1 MISIIFLWGVI
12 LFCSIPLGLFILN
25 NLKVSFLS
33 RSFDKFII
41 SFWIGISIIALIQLF
56 LSGWFVLTFWFPL
69 AFSLISLYLIQNKQI
84 KSELKIW
91 WKNCFLQKSIFGGG
105 VILLFSSVF
114 YMVNSPIVWDDTGGY
129 HIGNIEWLSQYG
141 ITYGI
146 GLIHNRLAILSSWNT
161 VIATLNH
168 GLFEHRVFSITN
180 GLVLFLL
187 LLQIAVLLKRL
198 SSNHMKTSDSY
209 LLIFLGSVLMISL
222 YKKMFHSATSDIA
235 IYFVTIFVSWIIVLL
250 LEARKENKRAVMG
263 IELPFLL
270 ATFAVG
276 FKFFIVPVVVVS
288 FVLYF
293 FLSKSKIKPL
303 LFSFL
308 LGLIVLGMI
317 ASSGYKA
324 SGCFWYP
331 VPICIEAPWS
341 LGEQGAYLFSK
352 ETHDATINVLE
363 RVPEDKINSIS
374 WIWYWAK
381 ATKSNFV
388 GFILVLLSALLVLK
402 GIMIKSE
409 ERHPAMY
416 WLFGIGVFGISFYL
430 LIAPEPRYI
439 WSYLLIIPATSP
451 MIFSVNILRKSGF
464 GLSYLSAFLLT
475 SIFIVSISF
484 KEDPLYYEKKL
495 SNLIESGVIK
505 KDPDPNIILPPKV
518 IPYSINRSSH
528 TEFELVPFQIINK
541 KAGNL
546 EYYIP
551 KMGNSCWI
559 APLPC
564 ANLIIKTKLKL
575 KNPKV
580 GLLEGIVKK

>member
-25 NLKVSFLS
+25 NLKVNFLS

-69 AFSLISLYLIQNKQI
+69 AFSLISLSLIQNKQI

-161 VIATLNH
+161 VIASLNH

-187 LLQIAVLLKRL
+187 LLQIVVLLKRL

-235 IYFVTIFVSWIIVLL
+235 IYFVTIFVSWLIVLL
-250 LEARKENKRAVMG
+250 LEARKKNKRAVMG

-276 FKFFIVPVVVVS
+276 FKFTIVPVVVVS

-308 LGLIVLGMI
+308 LGFVVLGMI

-324 SGCFWYP
+324 SGCFWFP

-352 ETHDATINVLE
+352 ETYDATINVLE

-484 KEDPLYYEKKL
+484 KEDPLFYEKEL
-495 SNLIESGVIK
+495 LHLIETRQIKTELSSGFFI
-505 KDPDPNIILPPKV
+505 PPKV
-518 IPYSINRSSH
+518 IPFSQNRSSH
-528 TEFELVPFQIINK
+528 TEFELVPFKLIKK
-541 KAGNL
+541 KAGDLN
-546 EYYIP
+546 YYLP
-551 KMGNSCWI
+551 KTGNSCWI

>member
-1 MISIIFLWGVI
+1 
-12 LFCSIPLGLFILN
+12 
-25 NLKVSFLS
+25 
-33 RSFDKFII
+33 
-41 SFWIGISIIALIQLF
+41 
-56 LSGWFVLTFWFPL
+56 
-69 AFSLISLYLIQNKQI
+69 
-84 KSELKIW
+84 
-91 WKNCFLQKSIFGGG
+91 
-105 VILLFSSVF
+105 
-114 YMVNSPIVWDDTGGY
+114 MVNSPIVWDDTGGY

-187 LLQIAVLLKRL
+187 LLQIVVLLKRL

-276 FKFFIVPVVVVS
+276 FKIFIVPVVVGS
-288 FVLYF
+288 FILYF

-308 LGLIVLGMI
+308 LGFVVLGMI

-324 SGCFWYP
+324 SGCFWFP
-331 VPICIEAPWS
+331 VPICVDTPWG
-341 LGEQGAYLFSK
+341 LGEQEASRFSK
-352 ETHDATINVLE
+352 ESIDAAVNALE

-381 ATKSNFV
+381 ATKSNFIA
-388 GFILVLLSALLVLK
+388 FILVLLSALLLLK

-416 WLFGIGVFGISFYL
+416 WLFCIGVSGVSFL
-430 LIAPEPRYI
+430 LLKAPDPRYN
-439 WSYLLIIPATSP
+439 WSYFLIIPAISP
-451 MIFSVNILRKSGF
+451 MIFSVNILKKSWF
-464 GLSYLSAFLLT
+464 SLSYLSAFLLT
-475 SIFIVSISF
+475 SIFIVSVSF
-484 KEDPLYYEKKL
+484 KNDPLFYEKEL
-495 SNLIESGVIK
+495 SYLIETRQIRTELSSGFFI
-505 KDPDPNIILPPKV
+505 PPKV
-518 IPYSINRSSH
+518 IPFSQNRSSH
-528 TEFELVPFQIINK
+528 TEFELVPFKLIKK
-541 KAGNL
+541 KAGDLN
-546 EYYIP
+546 YYLP
-551 KMGNSCWI
+551 KTGNSCWI

-580 GLLEGIVKK
+580 GLLEGIVKQ

>member
-1 MISIIFLWGVI
+1 MLSIIFLWGLI
-12 LFCSIPLGLFILN
+12 IFCAIPLGLFILN

-33 RSFDKFII
+33 RSFDRFII
-41 SFWIGISIIALIQLF
+41 SFWIGISIISLIQLF
-56 LSGWFVLTFWFPL
+56 LSGWFVLNFWFPL
-69 AFSLISLYLIQNKQI
+69 AFSLFSLTLLQNAHVKSEVTQWCKILYLKR
-84 KSELKIW
+84 
-91 WKNCFLQKSIFGGG
+91 SIIVGV

-114 YMVNSPIVWDDTGGY
+114 YMVNSPIVWDDSGGY
-129 HIGNIEWLSQYG
+129 HIGNIEWLSKYG
-141 ITYGI
+141 MTYGI

-168 GLFEHRVFSITN
+168 GFFEHRVFSITN

-187 LLQIAVLLKRL
+187 LLQVAVLLKRL
-198 SSNHMKTSDSY
+198 SSNPMKTSDSY

-250 LEARKENKRAVMG
+250 LEARRENNRTVMG

-308 LGLIVLGMI
+308 LGFVVLGTI

-324 SGCFWYP
+324 SGCFWFP
-331 VPICIEAPWS
+331 VPICVDTPWG
-341 LGEQGAYLFSK
+341 LGEQEASRLSK
-352 ETHDATINVLE
+352 IGTDAAVNALG

-381 ATKSNFV
+381 ATKSNFIA
-388 GFILVLLSALLVLK
+388 FILLFLSALLLLR

-416 WLFGIGVFGISFYL
+416 WLFCIGVSGLSFL
-430 LIAPEPRYI
+430 FLKAPDPRYN
-439 WSYLLIIPATSP
+439 WSYFLIIPATIP
-451 MIFSVNILRKSGF
+451 MIFSVKILKKSWF
-464 GLSYLSAFLLT
+464 SLSYLSAFLLT
-475 SIFIVSISF
+475 SIFILSVSF
-484 KEDPLYYEKKL
+484 KKDPLFYEKKL
-495 SNLIESGVIK
+495 LNLIEKGEIK
-505 KDPDPNIILPPKV
+505 IDPDSSFFIPPKV
-518 IPYSINRSSH
+518 IPFSQNRASH
-528 TEFELVPFQIINK
+528 TEFELEPFKIIKK
-541 KAGNL
+541 KAGDL
-546 EYYIP
+546 DYYLP
-551 KMGNSCWI
+551 KTGQSCWN

-564 ANLIIKTKLKL
+564 ANIIIKEDLRL

-580 GLLEGIVKK
+580 GLLAGIVKQ

>member
-1 MISIIFLWGVI
+1 MISIIFLWGLI
-12 LFCSIPLGLFILN
+12 LFCTIPLGLLILN

-41 SFWIGISIIALIQLF
+41 SFWIGISIIAVIQLF

-69 AFSLISLYLIQNKQI
+69 AFSLFSLALLQNSQI
-84 KSELKIW
+84 KSELTQW
-91 WKNCFLQKSIFGGG
+91 CKNLFLQKSIFVGG
-105 VILLFSSVF
+105 VFLLFSSVF
-114 YMVNSPIVWDDTGGY
+114 YIVNSPIVWDDSGGY
-129 HIGNIEWLSQYG
+129 HIGNIEWLSKYG
-141 ITYGI
+141 MTYGI

-168 GLFEHRVFSITN
+168 GFFEHRVFSITN

-187 LLQIAVLLKRL
+187 LLQVAVLLKRL
-198 SSNHMKTSDSY
+198 SSNPMKTSDSY

-250 LEARKENKRAVMG
+250 LEARRENNRTVMG

-288 FVLYF
+288 FALYF

-303 LFSFL
+303 LFSF
-308 LGLIVLGMI
+308 VLGFVVLGTI

-324 SGCFWYP
+324 SGCFWFP
-331 VPICIEAPWS
+331 VPICVDTPWG
-341 LGEQGAYLFSK
+341 LGEQEASRFSK
-352 ETHDATINVLE
+352 ESIDAAVNALG

-381 ATKSNFV
+381 ATKSNFIA
-388 GFILVLLSALLVLK
+388 FILLSLSALLLLR

-409 ERHPAMY
+409 ERHPAIY
-416 WLFGIGVFGISFYL
+416 WLFCIGVSGLSFL
-430 LIAPEPRYI
+430 FFKAPDPRYN
-439 WSYLLIIPATSP
+439 WSYFLIIPATIP
-451 MIFSVNILRKSGF
+451 MIFSVNILKKSWF
-464 GLSYLSAFLLT
+464 RLSYFSAFLLT
-475 SIFIVSISF
+475 SIFILSVSF
-484 KEDPLYYEKKL
+484 KKDPLYYEKKL
-495 SNLIESGVIK
+495 SNLIESGAIK
-505 KDPDPNIILPPKV
+505 KDPDPNIFLPPKV
-518 IPYSINRSSH
+518 IPFSQNRSSH
-528 TEFELVPFQIINK
+528 TEFELVPFQLINK

-546 EYYIP
+546 EYYMP
-551 KMGNSCWI
+551 KIGNSCWI
-559 APLPC
+559 ATLPC

-575 KNPKV
+575 KNPEV
-580 GLLEGIVKK
+580 GLLEGIVKQ

>member
-1 MISIIFLWGVI
+1 MISIIFLWGVF

-33 RSFDKFII
+33 RSFDRFIV

-69 AFSLISLYLIQNKQI
+69 AFSLLSLSLIQNRQI
-84 KSELKIW
+84 NSELKIW
-91 WKNCFLQKSIFGGG
+91 WKNFFLKKSIFWGG
-105 VILLFSSVF
+105 VFLLFSSAF
-114 YMVNSPIVWDDTGGY
+114 YMVSSPIVWDDTGGY

-146 GLIHNRLAILSSWNT
+146 GLIHNRLALLSSWNT
-161 VIATLNH
+161 VIATFNH
-168 GLFEHRVFSITN
+168 GVFEHRVFSITN

-187 LLQIAVLLKRL
+187 LLQIVVLLKRL

-276 FKFFIVPVVVVS
+276 FKFFIVPLVVVS

-324 SGCFWYP
+324 SGCFWFP

-580 GLLEGIVKK
+580 GLLEGIVKQ